1 MARAGSCHAPVVHLF
16 KEEKKGIISGWEAF
30 FQLPGLCHVSTL
42 GRRTCSTESRCKRVS
57 TFDYSSWEQ
66 QGILIHSSSESIA
79 TIALTL
85 TDHFLENKVS
95 LWKSSVLLVVE
106 SLSHVWLFATPWP
119 VAHQAPLSMGFFS
132 EHMFISFFRHSTC
145 QSDRAH
151 ITLLFSLSPL
161 RILISHPQNS
171 SGKKNLNT
179 GEINPRKSI

>member
-1 MARAGSCHAPVVHLF
+1 MARAGSCHVPVVHLF

-57 TFDYSSWEQ
+57 TFDHSSWEQ

-85 TDHFLENKVS
+85 TDHYLEHKVS

-106 SLSHVWLFATPWP
+106 SLSHVWLFATPWT
-119 VAHQAPLSMGFFS
+119 VAHQALLSMGFS
-132 EHMFISFFRHSTC
+132 RQEYWSWLPCPPPGSKPIS
-145 QSDRAH
+145 
-151 ITLLFSLSPL
+151 LM
-161 RILISHPQNS
+161 SHCI
-171 SGKKNLNT
+171 GRWVLYH
-179 GEINPRKSI
+179 